1 MEASLTV
8 SAIALA
14 FSLIAIVVSAIL
26 TLQQL
31 RLMRHAN
38 LLPVLIDAFR
48 DFRSSTFRGHLEL
61 IERLQDQYP
70 PERWAYDD
78 LPEPARTNANVVAVF
93 FHDVGILV
101 ANGIIGD
108 TLVSS
113 YMGRSVL
120 RAWNSLAPYIMN
132 TRIQRND
139 PNLFLYFEHLAA
151 IISQNPPDK
160 LNKLLNL
167 QRMPPIEGARMNSKN
182 AQA

>member
-1 MEASLTV
+1 VEASLTV

-48 DFRSSTFRGHLEL
+48 DFRSLTFKEHLEF
-61 IERLQDQYP
+61 IEGLQDQYP
-70 PERWAYDD
+70 PGKWGFDE
-78 LPEPARTNANVVAVF
+78 LPEPARTRANVVAVF

-101 ANGIIGD
+101 ANGIIDD
-108 TLVSS
+108 TLASS

-120 RAWNSLAPYIMN
+120 RAWDSLAPYITN
-132 TRIQRND
+132 SRNQRND
-139 PNLFLYFEHLAA
+139 PNLFLFFEHLAA
-151 IISQNPPDK
+151 IISQNPPAK
-160 LNKLLNL
+160 LNKRLKL
-167 QRMPPIEGARMNSKN
+167 QPMPPIESARLNSRN
-182 AQA
+182 A